1 MNTIQKILEA
11 IHPGVDY
18 RNETALVDDGL
29 LDSFNVALVL
39 AELNSRF
46 GLRISIAELEPE
58 NFNSMQA
65 IQALV
70 DRHRQDKAAADG

>member
-18 RNETALVDDGL
+18 PNETALVDDGL
-29 LDSFNVALVL
+29 LDSFNVVAVL
-39 AELNSRF
+39 TELNSRF
-46 GLRISIAELEPE
+46 GVSISIGDLEPE

-70 DRHRQDKAAADG
+70 DRHRQEKGG